1 MANWTKL
8 FKIAIK
14 YQDIL
19 PDLLNL
25 VETSVKST
33 EDGKIDKKERSKLMS
48 EFWIIIKKLQKK

>member
-8 FKIAIK
+8 IKIAIK

-19 PDLLNL
+19 PDLINL
-25 VETSVKST
+25 VETSVAST
-33 EDGKIDKKERSKLMS
+33 ADGKIDKKERSKLMS

>member
-8 FKIAIK
+8 IKICIK

-25 VETSVKST
+25 VETCVEST
-33 EDGKIDKKERSKLMS
+33 ADGKIDKKERSKLMS

>member
-8 FKIAIK
+8 IKIAIK

-19 PDLLNL
+19 PDLINL